1 MKKKKLVFGGG
12 RRKFLRNTDSD
23 HKDPLKKGDRIDNRN
38 LIDEWTDKMRRQNL
52 QHKFLWNKTDFL
64 NLRPYEYDHIL
75 GLFNWDH
82 MDYDIDREENKEEP
96 SIKEMVKKAIEILS
110 TNPKGFYLLVEAGR
124 IDHGKL
130 YFNSEIFLV

>member
-1 MKKKKLVFGGG
+1 
-12 RRKFLRNTDSD
+12 
-23 HKDPLKKGDRIDNRN
+23 
-38 LIDEWTDKMRRQNL
+38 MRRQNL